1 MRRVALAAVLMLS
14 GCLESAAAGPSPRDG
29 GLNLEAQR
37 AELQRKIDAMT
48 ADGAEVLDKAAF
60 LQEQLG
66 DVLLQMGR
74 KAEAIAE
81 YRKAAAGYS
90 RTPEGTAMPQIRS
103 DRAKSKADKLEGR
116 PSGQK

>member
-1 MRRVALAAVLMLS
+1 MRAVAAALLLFA
-14 GCLESAAAGPSPRDG
+14 GCVQSAASVPPPRDG
-29 GLNLEAQR
+29 GVSLEARR
-37 AELQRKIDAMT
+37 AELQKKIDALT

-74 KAEAIAE
+74 KTEAIAE
-81 YRKAAAGYS
+81 YRKAAAGYT

-103 DRAKSKADKLEGR
+103 DRVKTKADKLEG
-116 PSGQK
+116 K